1 MNEPQ
6 WVSLFVPEAEPASL
20 TGMVESALISAGA
33 TKYDPFG
40 AMPGLS
46 YPRAVKLFVAPK
58 MDGWVR
64 LIVSPDCVL
73 EPVVTAASLDTPVVA
88 GFISSDLIPALTF
101 YRGGDLVD
109 APAIAPYVTDLAGF
123 AAHLKQPKHGASGV
137 GGVSSGAL
145 PADLR
150 AMSGSLSTRQI
161 ERMMNSM
168 TSAISKGDRAAA
180 QATLQ
185 SIDWESGAGEWM
197 RTALAYLGL
206 TNAVTP
212 DYATVSTAF
221 RTARRLARNPKATL
235 YPGDAEARDAVPA
248 VLDYVPVYYG
258 WKP

>member
-1 MNEPQ
+1 MNQPQ
-6 WVSLFVPEAEPASL
+6 WISLYVPGADPAVL
-20 TGMVESALISAGA
+20 TSTVESALASAGA

-58 MDGWVR
+58 NGDWVR
-64 LIVSPDCVL
+64 MIISPDCVL
-73 EPVVTAASLDTPVVA
+73 EPVVTAASLDAPLAA

-101 YRGGDLVD
+101 YRGGDLIDVL
-109 APAIAPYVTDLAGF
+109 AVSQYVTDASGF
-123 AAHLKQPKHGASGV
+123 AAHLKVPRHGTSSV

-150 AMSGSLSTRQI
+150 SLSGGLPARQV

-168 TSAISKGDRAAA
+168 TGAISKGDRAGA
-180 QATLQ
+180 QAALQ

-197 RTALAYLGL
+197 RTALSYLGMR
-206 TNAVTP
+206 NAVQP

-221 RTARRLARNPKATL
+221 RTAKRLARNPNATL
-235 YPGDAEARDAVPA
+235 YPGDTEARNAVQD
-248 VLDYVPVYYG
+248 VLDYTPVFYG